1 MGVSLSVEVIQILI
15 TEVMAACLKTAD
27 MVLNAVDKVNVE
39 ALVLNMGVMVLN
51 AEGVVPNTLDATGNP
66 SATTPLITAAVL
78 TVKRIT
84 FAKAL
89 KCTWARETCCA
100 SKTTTCLSGHISSTS
115 AQKHTSRKNMPLT
128 SEEIILMRLIGK
140 CLMPLLLLRKD

>member
-39 ALVLNMGVMVLN
+39 ALVLN
-51 AEGVVPNTLDATGNP
+51 AEGMVPNTLDATGNP

-78 TVKRIT
+78 TVKRTT

-100 SKTTTCLSGHISSTS
+100 SKTTTCLSGPISSTS
-115 AQKHTSRKNMPLT
+115 AQKHTSKKNMPLT
-128 SEEIILMRLIGK
+128 LEEIILMRLIGA